1 LRFSGSSSFTISR
14 FQGVVLNGLVAS
26 GFCFSSAA
34 SVEACCPGPRRL
46 LELASIDSPPAPPM
60 GLKDLFRKRDDGR
73 ADAAEVDALVARLAD
88 PDWNVRLEAC
98 RALGRMGRRA
108 ERAAPAL
115 QELITDDNGDVCNAA
130 AAALSEIER

>member
-1 LRFSGSSSFTISR
+1 
-14 FQGVVLNGLVAS
+14 
-26 GFCFSSAA
+26 
-34 SVEACCPGPRRL
+34 
-46 LELASIDSPPAPPM
+46 M

-73 ADAAEVDALVARLAD
+73 TDAAEIDALVARLAD
-88 PDWNVRLEAC
+88 PDWQVRLEAC